1 MTWEQASGFLTD
13 SRHVNKQYR
22 GEPFGN
28 KWRMQVDTFDQQY
41 FCEEKPPKEAYMC
54 GHDGQNCACNGVA
67 IYARMTSDDGQ
78 PTSFEQAFEAGDFE
92 FHNSHGAIGCDA
104 HHFNAHDFLPGI
116 QKQCFCD
123 AVKVHEHNH
132 YNRKRAERINREV
145 IRLAQVEEE
154 RLQAETLEIQR
165 KAQEKLAKI
174 EADAKA
180 ALAANAAAA
189 QAAKAAEDAAFA
201 KAEAERAAA
210 EKVASAAKTKADT
223 EAHKEEAEALAAAQA
238 VA

>member
-1 MTWEQASGFLTD
+1 MFT
-13 SRHVNKQYR
+13 
-22 GEPFGN
+22 
-28 KWRMQVDTFDQQY
+28 DTFDQQY
-41 FCEEKPPKEAYMC
+41 FCEEKPPKQVYMC
-54 GHDGQNCACNGVA
+54 GADGHNCACDGIA

-78 PTSFEQAFEAGDFE
+78 PTSFEQAYEAGDFE
-92 FHNSHGAIGCDA
+92 FRKSKGGIGCDA
-104 HHFNAHDFLPGI
+104 THFDAHNFLPGI

-123 AVKVHEHNH
+123 AEKVHGHNH
-132 YNRKRAERINREV
+132 YNRKRAERINRDT
-145 IRLAQVEEE
+145 IRLAKIEEE
-154 RLQAETLEIQR
+154 RLQTETLEIQR

-210 EKVASAAKTKADT
+210 EKVASAAKIKADA